1 VSISKQLQESL
12 ESLAPSE
19 AIRVDNVFARM
30 PVHRIARRGHVSIRI
45 IERETGGDGGRI
57 RLYWK
62 VDPNDKVGEPGP
74 LAYRVDT
81 IVVNRCLD
89 EAGRPLPRILAL
101 GDLRPIARELGL
113 GGDTN
118 AVKQALKQNAFVGIT
133 AKLTYRDRHG
143 NEQWIDNY
151 FTRYNVIF
159 RGGVV
164 DGRHAECAYLVLND
178 PYYSVLNNSNQR
190 PLDYDFL
197 KRLSPGAQ
205 RFYEL
210 ISPRMYAM
218 FTRGWHYAE
227 MAYSELCTYST
238 LTRLATRQ
246 RIQSQ
251 LARIHRVHLAEEYI
265 SGVKYA
271 DARDDSGGLD
281 LLLRYYPGRKAIAEH
296 LAFNGNIEKGPYRT
310 TRGGMVVVGLAD
322 PKRASTAS
330 VARNTVPSE
339 SDGLAARLAIR
350 FQELRHGAS
359 ALPPTKSQLAAAM
372 EILRRC
378 ESSQELADEAVGIA
392 AELGRESADPAG
404 FPSHMSGVL
413 EGPFIELARAKVRE
427 AQEVHERD
435 VARERSEGLQAAY
448 VAAMEERAQ
457 RRLAALGH
465 EATERVID
473 ERLAPVLYEYR
484 WYIAQQG
491 WGPDRA
497 RVWATPRILRQ
508 YGHEGQPT
516 YADWLA
522 DRRPEREAA

>member
-1 VSISKQLQESL
+1 
-12 ESLAPSE
+12 
-19 AIRVDNVFARM
+19 

-57 RLYWK
+57 KLYWK

-89 EAGRPLPRILAL
+89 EAGRPLPRILSL
-101 GDLRPIARELGL
+101 GDLRPIARELGM

-178 PYYSVLNNSNQR
+178 PYYSVLNNSKPR

-197 KRLSPGAQ
+197 KRLSPGTQ

-227 MAYSELCTYST
+227 IAYSDLCTYST
-238 LTRLATRQ
+238 LTRLATRR

-251 LARIHRVHLAEEYI
+251 LARIHRVHLAEKYI
-265 SGVKYA
+265 SGVEYA
-271 DARDDSGGLD
+271 NAEGNGGGLD

-296 LAFNGNIEKGPYRT
+296 LAFNGTIEKGPYRAS
-310 TRGGMVVVGLAD
+310 RAEMVV
-322 PKRASTAS
+322 
-330 VARNTVPSE
+330 
-339 SDGLAARLAIR
+339 
-350 FQELRHGAS
+350 
-359 ALPPTKSQLAAAM
+359 
-372 EILRRC
+372 
-378 ESSQELADEAVGIA
+378 
-392 AELGRESADPAG
+392 
-404 FPSHMSGVL
+404 
-413 EGPFIELARAKVRE
+413 
-427 AQEVHERD
+427 
-435 VARERSEGLQAAY
+435 
-448 VAAMEERAQ
+448 
-457 RRLAALGH
+457 
-465 EATERVID
+465 
-473 ERLAPVLYEYR
+473 
-484 WYIAQQG
+484 
-491 WGPDRA
+491 
-497 RVWATPRILRQ
+497 
-508 YGHEGQPT
+508 
-516 YADWLA
+516 
-522 DRRPEREAA
+522 